1 MFVTLGFRRLRQED
15 YELEVSLN
23 CNIVSENQSPTL
35 TTWTRSLSSSHL
47 GQLPQKQFQE
57 MYNLLFPWKPDDGNP
72 CGLLPLPPY
81 RANGF
86 VATEIRVRAY
96 CSKNFV
102 TCSNLNPT
110 CIALV
115 FAQDKRVWKRKMR
128 SLWILSPFIDFL
140 RGCCTE
146 SLIHEDLGGQRY
158 NFICQTRLQFCF
170 RQQSL
175 YFKGFQKR
183 SICKV

>member
-1 MFVTLGFRRLRQED
+1 MSGDLGGWGRRIMNLRSVWTIILRYCFRKPKPHTNHMDKES
-15 YELEVSLN
+15 ELQPFEPPLPEAVSGDVQPPVSL
-23 CNIVSENQSPTL
+23 E
-35 TTWTRSLSSSHL
+35 TWWW
-47 GQLPQKQFQE
+47 E
-57 MYNLLFPWKPDDGNP
+57 
-72 CGLLPLPPY
+72 PLWTPSY
-81 RANGF
+81 KANGF
-86 VATEIRVRAY
+86 VATEIRVWAY

-102 TCSNLNPT
+102 TCSNLNST

-115 FAQDKRVWKRKMR
+115 FAQNKRVWKRKMR
-128 SLWILSPFIDFL
+128 PLWILSLFIDFL
-140 RGCCTE
+140 RGCCTK